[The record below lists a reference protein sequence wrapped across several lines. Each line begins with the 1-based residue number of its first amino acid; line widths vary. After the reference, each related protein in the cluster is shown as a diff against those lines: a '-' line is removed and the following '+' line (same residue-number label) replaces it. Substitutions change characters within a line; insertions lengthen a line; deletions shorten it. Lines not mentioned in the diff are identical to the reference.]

1 MVVTEI
7 FESIQGETT
16 QAGRLCS
23 FVRFTGC
30 DLRCRYCDSAY
41 AYEGGTRMTGEEI
54 VGALKRFRAR
64 FTTLTGGEPMLQ
76 REVPLLCAELLGQGF
91 EVAVETH
98 GQAPLGDLPR
108 GVRRIIDVKTP
119 GSGEEDRAFINLG
132 DLKLGDEIKFVVTS
146 KADFRWSA
154 DVIRRFSLEGKVPLL
169 LSPAPGAVEP
179 ADLVRWMLADGVG
192 ARLNLQLHKVIWG
205 PNARGV

>member
-16 QAGRLCS
+16 HAGRLCS

-41 AYEGGTRMTGEEI
+41 AYGGGTRMTREEI
-54 VGALKRFRAR
+54 AGALKRFRAR

-76 REVPLLCAELLGQGF
+76 REVPLLCADLLGQGF

-98 GQAPLGDLPR
+98 GQAPLGHLPR

-132 DLKLGDEIKFVVTS
+132 DLQPGDEVKFVVTS
-146 KADFRWSA
+146 EADFRWSA

-169 LSPAPGAVEP
+169 LSPVPGAVEP
-179 ADLVRWMLADGVG
+179 ADLVRWMVADGLD
-192 ARLNLQLHKVIWG
+192 ARLNLQLHKIIWG
-205 PNARGV
+205 PSARGV